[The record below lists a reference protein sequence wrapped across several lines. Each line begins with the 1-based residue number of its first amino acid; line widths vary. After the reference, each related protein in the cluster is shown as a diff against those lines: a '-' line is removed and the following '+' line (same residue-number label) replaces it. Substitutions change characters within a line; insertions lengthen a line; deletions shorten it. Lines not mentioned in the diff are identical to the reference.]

1 MVNPDPDRLVEVTPK
16 EVETVEPEQE
26 APVKKKRGR
35 KKNIYNT
42 NVEVVNLGKAK
53 KGTLTIK
60 SSGIGSSNQ
69 MSFTDIFK
77 PDLPEEEKKNKAMTA
92 QDRCIIHGLNK
103 TNVYHTSTEEDIKK
117 HNDDSNNNSE
127 INTPLGGGTKEIDN
141 DHDESHKKIN
151 THACWR
157 ETRNISSLTNSSA
170 DLIHN
175 TCTFSIEHYRN
186 KTDVL
191 CWYCC
196 HKFDTYPVPL
206 PISLQK
212 KLGKRLYNVMGN
224 FCSFN
229 CAKSYT
235 LYNIKTYNTYEISSL
250 LSILNKSLNKVIHPI
265 TCAPKRELLKSFGG
279 ILDIDTFRNM
289 SGNTR
294 NKMDI
299 CTDNI
304 IPINMKIYES
314 DLNKINNTD
323 GCSSNNDKDKNLILY
338 RKKPIKNKNTL
349 ESAMGLKKLVS

>member
-1 MVNPDPDRLVEVTPK
+1 MDDKNPIESLVTQTPDV
-16 EVETVEPEQE
+16 TVEPEQ
-26 APVKKKRGR
+26 PVKKKRGR

-42 NVEVVNLGKAK
+42 NVEVVNSGKAK

-60 SSGIGSSNQ
+60 SSGPGTSSQ
-69 MSFTDIFK
+69 ISFNDIFK

-103 TNVYHTSTEEDIKK
+103 NNVFHTSTEEDIKRDAATSDAQEK
-117 HNDDSNNNSE
+117 LIKSISLEDKEDEKTPVAFSND
-127 INTPLGGGTKEIDN
+127 
-141 DHDESHKKIN
+141 
-151 THACWR
+151 WR
-157 ETRNISSLTNSSA
+157 ETKNINTLNNSSA

-175 TCTFSIEHYRN
+175 TCTFPIEHYKN
-186 KTDVL
+186 KTDIL

-212 KLGKRLYNVMGN
+212 KTGKRLYNVMGN

-235 LYNIKTYNTYEISSL
+235 LYNIKTYNTYEIASL
-250 LSILNKSLNKVIHPI
+250 LSVLNKSLNKIIHPI

-279 ILDIDTFRNM
+279 ILDIDTFRSM
-289 SGNTR
+289 SGNNH

-314 DLNKINNTD
+314 DRSIKDNEND
-323 GCSSNNDKDKNLILY
+323 NDKDKNLVLY

-349 ESAMGLKKLVS
+349 ESAMGLKKLVN